1 MRALLGRA
9 AAAATRRPRT
19 VILVWLI
26 VVGVLAAFGAGVGN
40 KLSTRAVFVD
50 GSAAKRAHE
59 IAEHQFGAEQPFIVT
74 LDGPPAAVEAQGE
87 ELTRRFQSSPRVT
100 VISPWSAAKT
110 IAGLRPNPGVAA
122 LLVNVKPDSGQGTI
136 AVVTAVRRTV
146 ATTVSPPVRAQVGGG
161 AVILDSFHVA
171 AEDAAATGEK
181 IAIPILLIVLLIV
194 FRSVLAALIPVIVGG
209 AVVASTRGVMDLS
222 LGFIHLESFALGPAG
237 MIGLALGVD
246 YTLLVVSRYREEL
259 ARCDDVAAAVTET
272 VVASGRAVIPAGC
285 GLIAAM
291 LVGTVVLPSPLLI
304 SAAFAVIAVAL
315 LSMASAILVTPS
327 VLVLLGKNLDR
338 WSVGVRPESRS
349 AVARWS
355 ERFSRRP
362 IVLVPIVVVLVGL
375 SIWAFSLK
383 SEAATVAF
391 LPTDDPGRVQQE
403 AIEAK
408 IGAGWAAPL
417 EIVMDGGHRPVTTP
431 RLLHALAR
439 FQRRVE
445 GDPHVVAMAGLA
457 PIERST
463 RQLAGL
469 DTEPTLPETGGLG
482 KLAGGIGQARVGSET
497 AEARVAEA
505 ATAAGELGAAT
516 GEAAGGSS
524 QLGKGIEAA
533 GSGSSELAGG
543 IERTGAGSKRLANG
557 VTDVGA
563 QSARLASGVAKAH
576 QQSGQASAGS
586 HLLENALRRGNE
598 ALGGVRGPLQ
608 ASEEQLAQALAT
620 LREMSA
626 ESANPGYGKALAAV
640 EAASE
645 SLTARSASTGE
656 PLGGSYEGA
665 ASGVEQGQDQFSL
678 GMYLAHKVK
687 KSGKQATAGLG
698 KLQKGA
704 ERLSAGIGRLSAA
717 SHEMSLAIA
726 QLQRGGE
733 AIPPSLQSLAAGAE
747 RLTAGLH
754 EIDAGAAG
762 LEGGLGS
769 GAEQLRGLAGAL
781 GGVEGAVGEKQ
792 AEVEAVEAEAEAEA
806 ESPLEELK
814 ERSPRLFRSGYFY
827 LAGLDGSK
835 PGKRRQAAFLINLD
849 HGGHAARMLV
859 VPRGSSV
866 SAGTDALRG
875 RLGEEAEKLGRE
887 TDSEVVVGG
896 VPGIQAALNAYYR
909 DESPYLR
916 IALLLVSVVV
926 LVLVLRS
933 VTMPL
938 IAAVLNLITV
948 AASFG
953 ILALLSNGSL
963 IGGPGHVD
971 STVVPATIMVMFGLS
986 IDYEIFLFARMRE
999 EYDRTGSTDLAVTNG
1014 IDHTAH
1020 VITGAAII
1028 MICVF
1033 VAFSFSSFVTIR
1045 DFGVAQVIAVFID
1058 AFVIRLVVVPAVMRG
1073 LGERAWWVPRP
1084 FRGRPTDAP
1093 IKEPSSA

>member
-9 AAAATRRPRT
+9 ATAATSRPRT

-26 VVGVLAAFGAGVGN
+26 VVGVLAAFGLGVGS

-59 IAEHQFGAEQPFIVT
+59 IAVRQFGDQEAFIVV
-74 LDGPPAAVEAQGE
+74 LHGPPAAVEAQGKQ
-87 ELTRRFQSSPRVT
+87 LTRRFQASSRAT
-100 VISPWSAAKT
+100 LISPWSGAKT
-110 IAGLRPNPGVAA
+110 ISGLRPRPGVAA
-122 LLVNVKPDSGQGTI
+122 LLVNVKPESGQGTI
-136 AVVTAVRRTV
+136 EVVEAVERTV
-146 ATTVSPPVRAQVGGG
+146 AATVSPPVRANVAGGG
-161 AVILDSFHVA
+161 VVLDSFHKA

-181 IAIPILLIVLLIV
+181 IAIPILMVVLLIV

-259 ARCDDVAAAVTET
+259 ARSDDVGAAVTET
-272 VVASGRAVIPAGC
+272 VISSGRAVIPAGC

-291 LVGTVVLPSPLLI
+291 LVGTIVLPSPLLV
-304 SAAFAVIAVAL
+304 SAAFAVIAVAI

-338 WSVGVRPESRS
+338 WSIAVRPESRGL
-349 AVARWS
+349 VARWS
-355 ERFSRRP
+355 ERLSRRP
-362 IVLVPIVVVLVGL
+362 IVLVPIIVTLLGL
-375 SIWAFSLK
+375 SIWAFALK
-383 SEAATVAF
+383 SEAATAAF

-403 AIEAK
+403 AIESR
-408 IGAGWAAPL
+408 IGAGWVAPL
-417 EIVMDGGHRPVTTP
+417 EVVMDSGDRPVTTP
-431 RLLHALAR
+431 RILHALAR

-445 GDPHVVAMAGLA
+445 ADPDVVAMAGLA

-463 RQLAGL
+463 RQLDGIDSELA
-469 DTEPTLPETGGLG
+469 TVPAPGLG
-482 KLAGGIGQARVGSET
+482 KLKGGIGQARAGSET

-505 ATAAGELGAAT
+505 AAGAGELGTAT

-524 QLGKGIEAA
+524 KLGEGIEAA
-533 GSGSSELAGG
+533 GNGSSELAGG
-543 IERTGAGSKRLANG
+543 IERTGTGSKRLANG
-557 VTDVGA
+557 VTDAGA

-576 QQSGQASAGS
+576 RQSDQASNGS
-586 HLLENALRRGNE
+586 HLLENALRSGNE
-598 ALGGVRGPLQ
+598 ALGSVQGPLHT
-608 ASEEQLAQALAT
+608 SEEQLGQALAT
-620 LREMSA
+620 LRELSA
-626 ESANPGYGKALAAV
+626 ESGNPGYGKALGAV

-645 SLTARSASTGE
+645 SLTGRSASTGE
-656 PLGGSYEGA
+656 PLGGGYEGA
-665 ASGVEQGQDQFSL
+665 ASGVEQGQNQFSL
-678 GMYLAHKVK
+678 GMYLAHKIK
-687 KSGKQATAGLG
+687 KNGKQATVGLG

-704 ERLSAGIGRLSAA
+704 EQLSAGIDRLSTA
-717 SHEMSLAIA
+717 SREMSLAIA
-726 QLQRGGE
+726 KLQQGGE
-733 AIPPSLQSLAAGAE
+733 AIPPSLQRLAAGAE
-747 RLTAGLH
+747 RLTVGLH
-754 EIDAGAAG
+754 EIDAGTEG

-781 GGVEGAVGEKQ
+781 GGVESAVGEKQ
-792 AEVEAVEAEAEAEA
+792 QEVEAETEEAEE
-806 ESPLEELK
+806 ESQQLTELK

-827 LAGLDGSK
+827 LASLDGSK
-835 PGKRRQAAFLINLD
+835 PSKRRQAAFLINLD

-859 VPRGSSV
+859 VPRSASV
-866 SAGTDALRG
+866 SSGTEALRSH
-875 RLGEEAEKLGRE
+875 LGKEAERLGRE
-887 TDSEVVVGG
+887 TGTEVVVGG
-896 VPGIQAALNAYYR
+896 VSGIQAALNTYYR

-938 IAAVLNLITV
+938 IAALLNLITV

-953 ILALLSNGSL
+953 ILALVSNGSL

-986 IDYEIFLFARMRE
+986 IDYEIFLFARIRE
-999 EYDRTGSTDLAVTNG
+999 EYDRTGSTDQAVTNG

-1028 MICVF
+1028 MIAVF

-1084 FRGRPTDAP
+1084 FRGARRA
-1093 IKEPSSA
+1093 EPDQG